1 MANYN
6 RVTLLGRTTRAPEL
20 RHVGENNTA
29 VTDLGLAVNDR
40 VKKGGEWVEEATF
53 VDVTFWGR
61 QAEVACEYLKKGSQL
76 LVEGRLK
83 LDQWE
88 KDGEKRSKLRVVG
101 EKLQLLDS
109 RSPANVNQTDAQ
121 AALDANGVAEEAE
134 AQAF

>member
-6 RVTLLGRTTRAPEL
+6 RVTLVGRLTRDVEL
-20 RHVGENNTA
+20 RHVGPNNTA
-29 VTDLGLAVNDR
+29 VTELGFVVNDR
-40 VKKGGEWVEEATF
+40 VKRGDEWVQKPTY

-61 QAEVACEYLKKGSQL
+61 QAEVASEYLKKGSQL

-101 EKLQLLDS
+101 EKLQMLDS
-109 RSPANVNQTDAQ
+109 RASNANAEE
-121 AALDANGVAEEAE
+121 AAFAGSGASEEAE
-134 AQAF
+134 AHVV